1 MIPYLDWLLLGVNV
15 FYTHFMSRRM
25 KAGLWILLF
34 VQPFWALYGI
44 QTRGFG
50 IVGLS
55 VFYTII
61 AINGLRKWKK
71 EN

>member
-1 MIPYLDWLLLGVNV
+1 
-15 FYTHFMSRRM
+15 MSRRK
-25 KAGLWILLF
+25 KAGLWLLLF